1 MNLADI
7 SIKNPVFAWMLM
19 AFLILFGA
27 IAFGRMGISQ
37 MPDVDFPVI
46 NVSVTFEGA
55 APEIME
61 FDVVDVIEESMLTLE
76 GIRSIQSTANQENA
90 NITIEFDLNRDID
103 LALQDVQNK
112 IAQVRHRLPENIDP
126 PVISKTN
133 PEDQPI
139 MWISLSA
146 DKPRREIMEFAR
158 DRVKDQLQ
166 MVGGVGEIILGGF
179 IEPNLRVWIDRDK
192 LHKLELTVIDVIN
205 AIKSEHVEIPAGQL
219 ETPTKDY
226 NIRSFGEAKTPEE
239 FEKIQIRERGGAP
252 IYKAFYIKDI
262 GRVEKGLDDIR
273 RISRVN
279 GASAIGLG
287 IKKQRGSNAVAVARH
302 MREQVK
308 SIRKTLPPGYHIQV
322 NFDATKYIEDTVSE
336 MDFTLL
342 LSSILT
348 AVVCLLFLASWG
360 STFNILLAIPTS
372 IMGTFIFLYF
382 AGFTLNTFTML
393 ALILAVG
400 IVVDDAIMVLEN
412 IFRHKEMGKDPIRA
426 AQDGARE
433 ITPAAIA
440 STAALIAIFIPVVF
454 MKGIIGKFFFQFG
467 VTLSVAVSLSLLEA
481 LTLTPMRAS
490 RFLREK
496 HEEGA
501 FARAV
506 NGVFEK
512 LRNFYR
518 SVLAVCLRHRWPV
531 IILTFMAFFT
541 SLYLI
546 PGLRQEF
553 IPPQDQSN
561 FLIRTETPVGSSLP
575 FTDEKMKLA
584 EAIIKKYPELIRYYV
599 AVGGFGGEDANRG
612 ILFLTLKEPRDRPT
626 DPKTGKPFTQQ
637 QIMARARE
645 DLNKIPDFRAVTQ
658 DLSTRGF
665 TAQRGFPVEF
675 TVRGPDWE
683 KLTQLAPE
691 IMDKMKQDPLFTDV
705 DSDYEYGQ
713 PEIQVIPLRA
723 RAGERGVRMEDIGK
737 TIQAMIG
744 GIDVGKFTEGDRRN
758 DIRVRIEEE
767 GRQTARDISKIYV
780 RNDEGEL
787 IPLSELVMVK
797 ERVTLKDITRRDRE
811 RAIGI
816 FANLGEGASQATA
829 LKEAQRLAKE
839 VLPEGYRVVF
849 SGSAE
854 TFQESFKSLLFVLY
868 LGIIVAYMVLG
879 TQYNSFIHPLTV
891 LLALPFSVTGALIA
905 LKVSDLS
912 LNIFSLMG
920 LILLMGIVKKNSI
933 MLVDFTNQRRNEGL
947 PLTEALLVA
956 CPQRLRPIL
965 MTTFSTM
972 AAAIPPA
979 LALGPGAETRIPMA
993 VVVLGGV
1000 AISTLL
1006 TLFVVPCAYS
1016 LMARLEKK
1024 KYKTPKRPEA
1034 VPQPP
1039 LPIASS

>member
-1 MNLADI
+1 MTLAEI

-27 IAFGRMGISQ
+27 ISFGRMGISQ

-61 FDVVDVIEESMLTLE
+61 FDVVDVIEENMLTLE
-76 GIRSIQSTANQENA
+76 GIRSIQSSAGQENA
-90 NITIEFDLNRDID
+90 NITIEFELNRDID

-112 IAQVRHRLPENIDP
+112 ISQVRNRLPEDIDP

-139 MWISLSA
+139 MWISLSG

-158 DRVKDQLQ
+158 DRIKDQLQ
-166 MVGGVGEIILGGF
+166 TVGGVGEIILGGY

-192 LHKLELTVIDVIN
+192 LHRLELTVSDVVN
-205 AIKSEHVEIPAGQL
+205 AIQSEHVEIPAGRL
-219 ETPTKDY
+219 ETAEKDF
-226 NIRSFGEAKTPEE
+226 NIRSFGEAKTAED
-239 FEKIQIRERGGAP
+239 FENIQIRQRGGAP
-252 IYKAFYIKDI
+252 IYKAFFIKDVA
-262 GRVEKGLDDIR
+262 RVEEGLDDIR

-279 GASAIGLG
+279 GEPAIGLG
-287 IKKQRGSNAVAVARH
+287 IKKQRGSNAVAVAQN
-302 MREQVK
+302 MRKQVEE
-308 SIRKTLPPGYHIQV
+308 IQKTLPPGYNIQI
-322 NFDATKYIEDTVSE
+322 NFDSSRYIEDTVDE
-336 MDFTLL
+336 MEFTLL

-382 AGFTLNTFTML
+382 SGFTLNTFTML

-412 IFRHKEMGKDPIRA
+412 IFRHKEMGKDPIQASR
-426 AQDGARE
+426 DGAIE

-440 STAALIAIFIPVVF
+440 TTLALIAIFIPVIF

-467 VTLSVAVSLSLLEA
+467 LTLSVAVALSLLEA

-501 FARAV
+501 FARAI
-506 NGVFEK
+506 NRVFDG
-512 LRNFYR
+512 LRQIYR
-518 SVLAVCLRHRWPV
+518 SILEQCLRFRWLV
-531 IILTFMAFFT
+531 VLSTIILFFA

-561 FLIRTETPVGSSLP
+561 FLIRTETPVGSSLNY
-575 FTDEKMKLA
+575 TDQKMKQA
-584 EAIIKKYPELIRYYV
+584 ETIIAKYPEVIRYYV

-612 ILFLTLKEPRDRPT
+612 IVFLTLKDPKDRPIN
-626 DPKTGKPFTQQ
+626 PKTGKHVTQQ
-637 QIMARARE
+637 EIMNRSRD
-645 DLNKIPDFRAVTQ
+645 DLNQIPDFRAVTQ

-675 TVRGPDWE
+675 TVRGPDWA
-683 KLTQLAPE
+683 KLTEVAPQ
-691 IMDKMKQDPLFTDV
+691 IMDQMKKDPLFTDV
-705 DSDYEYGQ
+705 DSNYEFGQ
-713 PEIQVIPLRA
+713 PEIQVIPLREEA
-723 RAGERGVRMEDIGK
+723 AERGVRMEDIGR

-744 GIDVGKFTEGDRRN
+744 GVDVGKFTEKDRRN
-758 DIRVRIEEE
+758 DIRVRIEEG
-767 GRQTARDISKIYV
+767 GRQTARDISKIYA

-787 IPLSELVMVK
+787 IPLSQLVTVK
-797 ERVTLKDITRRDRE
+797 EHNTLKDIRRRDRE
-811 RAIGI
+811 RAIEI
-816 FANLGEGASQATA
+816 YANLGEGVSQATA
-829 LKEAQRLAKE
+829 LKEAERLAQG

-854 TFQESFKSLLFVLY
+854 TFRESFQSLLFVLY

-879 TQYNSFIHPLTV
+879 TQYNSFVHPIAV
-891 LLALPFSVTGALIA
+891 LLALPFSVTGALVA
-905 LKVSDLS
+905 LKITDLS

-933 MLVDFTNQRRNEGL
+933 LLVDFTNQRRNEGL
-947 PLTEALLVA
+947 PLKEALLTA

-965 MTTFSTM
+965 MTSIATI
-972 AAAIPPA
+972 AAAVPPA

-993 VVVLGGV
+993 VVILGGV
-1000 AISTLL
+1000 LVSTLL

-1024 KYKTPKRPEA
+1024 KHTVAQPLIPPST
-1034 VPQPP
+1034 VP
-1039 LPIASS
+1039 AK